1 MTDANVPAR
10 KRRPFR
16 PESYAFLMFLAPA
29 FVFYTVFWILPML
42 GALGLSFTSWNGIGF
57 DRIRFIGLENYIDL
71 LDDKFFWRS
80 LQNNL
85 VFVGGS
91 LLLIVSL
98 ALVVAIILYTQPWGH
113 GAFATTMFMPI
124 VLSSVV
130 IGLLFTLLLSPTTG
144 IVNSIADFLG
154 LPGLRKVQWLG
165 NRDTATW
172 SILAVYVWREL
183 GFSILLFTAGLQAV
197 SKDYIEAAR
206 IDGAGPFAILRH
218 IVVPLVRNVG
228 LVVVVLAVTN
238 AFLMFDLVIVMTGGG
253 PFHASEV
260 LSTYMYYQGFSRGEL
275 TYGTAIAIVLFI
287 IVIIVTVAQLAL
299 ARLGQRA

>member
-1 MTDANVPAR
+1 MSDAIVPTR
-10 KRRPFR
+10 KKRRFR

-98 ALVVAIILYTQPWGH
+98 ALVVAIILYTKPWGH

-154 LPGLRKVQWLG
+154 LPGLRNVQWLG

-172 SILAVYVWREL
+172 SILAVHVWREL

-206 IDGAGPFAILRH
+206 IDGASPFAILRH

-228 LVVVVLAVTN
+228 IVVIVLAVTN
-238 AFLMFDLVIVMTGGG
+238 AFLMFDLIIVMTGGG

-299 ARLGQRA
+299 ARLGQRE